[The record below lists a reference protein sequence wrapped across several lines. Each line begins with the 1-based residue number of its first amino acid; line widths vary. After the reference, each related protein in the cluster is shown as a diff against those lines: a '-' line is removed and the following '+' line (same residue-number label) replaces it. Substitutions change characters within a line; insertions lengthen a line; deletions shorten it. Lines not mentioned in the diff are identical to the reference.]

1 MLEGVKS
8 FIQRLDATVAQSA
21 FGRYFRLEGS
31 GHPLERKG
39 AHFSVELRAGC
50 VTFAAMAYIIS
61 VNAGILEKS
70 GGMCVEDGRDYDKCT
85 KDTDCNL
92 CLNDLRRGYVV
103 ATSAAAC
110 LASALMGLAANL
122 PLGLAPGLGANAYFA
137 FTVVGSG
144 MIKYGDAL
152 AVIWLEGWIFL
163 ILSIFGVRQWLA
175 RILPN
180 SLKLSTGAGIGF
192 YIAFIGLGPGGLD
205 VIGLSYDNIVGFAG
219 CLKQYQDD
227 NGMCISHVLQDP
239 TMWVGI
245 FLGGVLITFL
255 LMYRVRGAMIIG
267 IILVAVSSWPRGSAV
282 TQFPHTAEGD
292 DNWNFF
298 KQVATWHNINPVG
311 PQNIN
316 WTGYNTGKAW
326 LALITFLYIDLLD
339 TTGTLYAMAIQAGL
353 VDERTGDFEG
363 SATAYMADAV
373 SISTGSLLG
382 CSPCTA
388 FIESASGIAEG
399 GRTGITALVISFW
412 FFMSLFFAPI
422 FSSLPP
428 WATGSVLVIVG
439 SMMMHTVKDINWS
452 YLGDSV
458 PAFLT
463 IICIPL
469 MYNIA
474 YGLIVGIIS
483 YVILNV
489 VPWLVLKA
497 TGGRLAPAGWYTDRE
512 PWGVAPSRFI
522 MSDLDTKSLSRFQ
535 KFAIKSSIFPPW
547 LKKLI
552 LGKKQF
558 WKLTD
563 AEIEDYLEGRRE
575 TERRVAQREA
585 QRFSALEQRRRELP
599 PLDEEVPALMEH
611 SEKPSTPY

>member
-1 MLEGVKS
+1 MS
-8 FIQRLDATVAQSA
+8 FIQRLDTTVAQSA

-39 AHFSVELRAGC
+39 ARFSVELRAGC

-61 VNAGILEKS
+61 VNAEILTSS
-70 GGMCVEDGRDYDKCT
+70 GGMCVTDGRDAAKCSDDAEC
-85 KDTDCNL
+85 KK
-92 CLNDLRRGYVV
+92 CLNDLHRGYVV

-110 LASALMGLAANL
+110 LASALMGLVANL

-180 SLKLSTGAGIGF
+180 SLKLSTGAGIGL
-192 YIAFIGLGPGGLD
+192 YLAFIGLGPNGLD
-205 VIGLSYDNIVGFAG
+205 VIGLDYDNLVGFAG
-219 CLKQYQDD
+219 CLAQFRDPDHK
-227 NGMCISHVLQDP
+227 NLCTSHVLQNP

-255 LMYRVRGAMIIG
+255 MMYRVRGAMIIG
-267 IILVAVSSWPRGSAV
+267 IILVAVSSWPRGSSV
-282 TQFPHTAEGD
+282 TQFPYTSDGD

-298 KQVATWHNINPVG
+298 KQVATWHNISPVG

-339 TTGTLYAMAIQAGL
+339 TTGTLYAMATQARL

-363 SATAYMADAV
+363 SATAYMADAI
-373 SISTGSLLG
+373 SISAGSLLG

-399 GRTGITALVISFW
+399 GRTGITALVIAFW

-439 SMMMHTVKDINWS
+439 SMMMHSVTEINWG
-452 YLGDSV
+452 YLGDSL

-463 IICIPL
+463 IIGIPF

-474 YGLIVGIIS
+474 YGLITGIIS

-489 VPWLVLKA
+489 VPWLILKA
-497 TGGRLAPAGWYTDRE
+497 TRGRVVPAGWYTDRE

-522 MSDLDTKSLSRFQ
+522 MSDLETKSMNGFQ
-535 KFAIKSSIFPPW
+535 KFAVKSSIFPPW

-552 LGKKQF
+552 MGRKQF

-563 AEIEDYLEGRRE
+563 EEVEDYLEGRRE
-575 TERRVAQREA
+575 TEHRIAQREA
-585 QRFSALEQRRRELP
+585 RRFADREERRHALP